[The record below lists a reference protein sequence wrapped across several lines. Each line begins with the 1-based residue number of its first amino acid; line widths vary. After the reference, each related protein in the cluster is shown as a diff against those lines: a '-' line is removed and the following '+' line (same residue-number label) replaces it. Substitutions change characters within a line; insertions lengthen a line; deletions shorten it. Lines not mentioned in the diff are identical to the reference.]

1 MSGTGTRVGRNVIIP
16 SPTRLILNICLLW
29 NCSCCSVPLCEKK
42 PMEVPVNV
50 LGGSSPDLVQSG
62 MRLLTL
68 TKCAVKSL
76 PKPGETWC
84 FYSGLAQKQTC
95 GWALL

>member
-1 MSGTGTRVGRNVIIP
+1 MGLEQGLAETSLSHHQQGSFSTFVYFGTALAALYPFVK
-16 SPTRLILNICLLW
+16 
-29 NCSCCSVPLCEKK
+29 KK